1 VTGHFSRL
9 ADEVLQRSP
18 WAQTGRCP
26 RASWAGFAELL
37 GLASVAP
44 GGGSLFLVCI
54 PFLVQSF
61 IRLNRGRRFIP
72 LLIAVISL
80 INQGLTPGDAAVIP
94 TALTNRR
101 YAEGIKPG
109 CKNGSC
115 RKLELMRV
123 IKLFNILAITLFLGL
138 SAADCLAQTTPS
150 GDVVMVLPFENTS
163 NRPEYNWVGE
173 SFADSLAELL
183 NKPGLLVV
191 SSDERELAYQ
201 RLRLPETVIPSRATA
216 IKLARESKATM
227 VVIGSYSITPVQDE
241 SKPDKGKDDKEK
253 SPTEALVQMTAR
265 VIKVNEGRM
274 LGEVLYGGWATQQF
288 DFGGPLTTLQTIH
301 GRLAYQILYQRDKA
315 LPYSQNQLVDE
326 ATKVPQRAF
335 EAYVKAVLLSERDS
349 RRINYLKNA
358 LRYYADALGG
368 AIYPQA
374 AFELGRFY
382 MLDGKWKDATEYF
395 IKVQKKDPHYVEA
408 AFYAALGYAKV
419 GDFGHA
425 LAAIVP
431 LSSDVPL
438 IGIYNNA
445 GAIAVQASREEKK
458 DGERA
463 RLLEQGTSFLTRAAE
478 SSPDDPLVHFNYALA
493 LFLAGKYAE
502 AADQLKPVITAD
514 PRDGQA
520 YFLYAKSLEKTGKT
534 ETANAADDQARR
546 FLQTYAKWQTE
557 WQKSQSV
564 NGVSLRMRDV
574 LNRDDV
580 ANLRRETEIRE
591 NAGTGKE
598 DLLAKARDLYQ
609 AGRDD
614 EALPELHR
622 VVMLEPTNAE
632 AYLLSGRINQRR
644 GDQEAAIA
652 ALKTA
657 IFWDPKLI
665 DAHILLGRIFLE
677 RGDRGEATKFA
688 ASAMIIDSNNQ
699 EAIALQRQVTMGK
712 N

>member
-1 VTGHFSRL
+1 MQSKLIGLFRVL
-9 ADEVLQRSP
+9 AVVFL
-18 WAQTGRCP
+18 
-26 RASWAGFAELL
+26 F
-37 GLASVAP
+37 GLAGA
-44 GGGSLFLVCI
+44 
-54 PFLVQSF
+54 
-61 IRLNRGRRFIP
+61 N
-72 LLIAVISL
+72 
-80 INQGLTPGDAAVIP
+80 
-94 TALTNRR
+94 
-101 YAEGIKPG
+101 
-109 CKNGSC
+109 
-115 RKLELMRV
+115 
-123 IKLFNILAITLFLGL
+123 
-138 SAADCLAQTTPS
+138 CLAQTTN
-150 GDVVMVLPFENTS
+150 DVVMVLPFENTS

-216 IKLARESKATM
+216 IKLAREAKATM
-227 VVIGSYSITPVQDE
+227 VVIGSYSITPVQSEGD
-241 SKPDKGKDDKEK
+241 KDDKEK
-253 SPTEALVQMTAR
+253 APTEALVQVTAR
-265 VIKVNEGRM
+265 VVKVNEGRT
-274 LGEVLYGGWATQQF
+274 LGEVLDGGWATRQF
-288 DFGGPLTTLQTIH
+288 DFGGPLTTLQNIH
-301 GRLAYQILYQRDKA
+301 GRLAYQILYQREKA
-315 LPYSQNQLVDE
+315 FAFSQNQLVQE

-335 EAYVKAVLLSERDS
+335 EAYVKGVLLNDQDS
-349 RRINYLKNA
+349 KRANYLKNA
-358 LRYYADALGG
+358 LKFYADANGG
-368 AIYPQA
+368 AVYTQA
-374 AFELGRFY
+374 AFELGRYY

-395 IKVQKKDPHYVEA
+395 IKLQKKDPHYAEA
-408 AFYAALGYAKV
+408 AFYAALGYAKM
-419 GDFGHA
+419 GDLGHA

-458 DGERA
+458 EDERG
-463 RLLEQGTSFLTRAAE
+463 RLLAQGTSFLTRAAE

-493 LFLAGKYAE
+493 LFLSGKYAE
-502 AADQLKPVITAD
+502 AAEQLKPVIAAD

-520 YFLYAKSLEKTGKT
+520 YFLYAKSLEKIGKT

-546 FLQTYAKWQTE
+546 YLQTYAKWQTE
-557 WQKSQSV
+557 WQKSQTV

-580 ANLRRETEIRE
+580 SDLMRKNAIAANTSPGS
-591 NAGTGKE
+591 GTE

-677 RGDRGEATKFA
+677 RGDRGEATKYA
-688 ASAMIIDSNNQ
+688 TSAMTIDSNNQ

>member
-1 VTGHFSRL
+1 M
-9 ADEVLQRSP
+9 QK
-18 WAQTGRCP
+18 
-26 RASWAGFAELL
+26 
-37 GLASVAP
+37 
-44 GGGSLFLVCI
+44 
-54 PFLVQSF
+54 
-61 IRLNRGRRFIP
+61 
-72 LLIAVISL
+72 ISL
-80 INQGLTPGDAAVIP
+80 PIFPLRVVVLAAVALLLFAVP
-94 TALTNRR
+94 ALTIQ
-101 YAEGIKPG
+101 AQ
-109 CKNGSC
+109 
-115 RKLELMRV
+115 
-123 IKLFNILAITLFLGL
+123 
-138 SAADCLAQTTPS
+138 SAS
-150 GDVVMVLPFENTS
+150 DVVMVLPFENTS

-173 SFADSLAELL
+173 SFADSIAELL

-216 IKLARESKATM
+216 IKLAREARASM
-227 VVIGSYSITPVQDE
+227 IVIGTYSVTPAEADPKPGETKPEKDKTSAEAYVQ
-241 SKPDKGKDDKEK
+241 
-253 SPTEALVQMTAR
+253 LTAR
-265 VIKVNEGRM
+265 VIKVNEGRT
-274 LGEVLYGGWATQQF
+274 LGEMFDGSWATRQF
-288 DFGGPLTTLQTIH
+288 DFGGPLTTLQNIQ

-315 LPYSQNQLVDE
+315 LPFSQNQLVQE

-335 EAYVKAVLLSERDS
+335 EAYVKGVQLPERDEK
-349 RRINYLKNA
+349 RVNYLKNA
-358 LRYYADALGG
+358 LRFYADANGG
-368 AIYPQA
+368 AIYTQA
-374 AFELGRFY
+374 AFELGRYY

-395 IKVQKKDPHYVEA
+395 TKLQKKDPHYAEA
-408 AFYAALGYAKV
+408 AFYAGLGYAKM
-419 GDFGHA
+419 GDFGRA
-425 LAAIVP
+425 LAALVP

-445 GAIAVQASREEKK
+445 GAVAILASREEKK
-458 DGERA
+458 DDERA
-463 RLLEQGTSFLTRAAE
+463 RLLTQGASFLARAAE
-478 SSPDDPLVHFNYALA
+478 SSPDDPFVHFNYALA
-493 LFLAGKYAE
+493 LFLSGKYAE

-514 PRDGQA
+514 QADGQA

-534 ETANAADDQARR
+534 EIANAADDQARR
-546 FLQTYAKWQTE
+546 YLPSYAKWQTE
-557 WQKSQSV
+557 WQKSQTVDGASP
-564 NGVSLRMRDV
+564 RMRAV

-580 ANLRRETEIRE
+580 SDLMRKNAIAANT
-591 NAGTGKE
+591 NPNSGTE
-598 DLLAKARDLYQ
+598 DLLIKARELYQ

-677 RGDRGEATKFA
+677 RGDRGEATKYA
-688 ASAMIIDSNNQ
+688 TSAMTIDGNNQ

>member
-1 VTGHFSRL
+1 MLR
-9 ADEVLQRSP
+9 
-18 WAQTGRCP
+18 
-26 RASWAGFAELL
+26 
-37 GLASVAP
+37 
-44 GGGSLFLVCI
+44 
-54 PFLVQSF
+54 
-61 IRLNRGRRFIP
+61 
-72 LLIAVISL
+72 ISL
-80 INQGLTPGDAAVIP
+80 SHFTFRRLLVAAAALLLFVVPGLTARAQ
-94 TALTNRR
+94 
-101 YAEGIKPG
+101 
-109 CKNGSC
+109 
-115 RKLELMRV
+115 
-123 IKLFNILAITLFLGL
+123 
-138 SAADCLAQTTPS
+138 SAS
-150 GDVVMVLPFENTS
+150 DVVMVLPFENTS

-216 IKLARESKATM
+216 IKLAREAKASM
-227 VVIGSYSITPVQDE
+227 IVIGTYSVTPAEPEAKPGEAKPEKDKSSAEAYVQ
-241 SKPDKGKDDKEK
+241 
-253 SPTEALVQMTAR
+253 LTAR
-265 VIKVNEGRM
+265 VIKVNEGRT
-274 LGEVLYGGWATQQF
+274 LGEMFDGSWATRQF
-288 DFGGPLTTLQTIH
+288 DFGGTLTTLQNIQ

-315 LPYSQNQLVDE
+315 LPYSQNQLVQE

-335 EAYVKAVLLSERDS
+335 EAYVKGVQLGERDEK
-349 RRINYLKNA
+349 RINYLKNA
-358 LRYYADALGG
+358 LRFFADANGG

-374 AFELGRFY
+374 AFELGRYY

-395 IKVQKKDPHYVEA
+395 TKLQKKDPHYAEA
-408 AFYAALGYAKV
+408 AFYAGLGYAKM
-419 GDFGHA
+419 GDFGRA
-425 LAAIVP
+425 LAALVP

-445 GAIAVQASREEKK
+445 GAVAVQASREEKK
-458 DGERA
+458 DDERA
-463 RLLEQGTSFLTRAAE
+463 RLLTQGASFLARAAE

-493 LFLAGKYAE
+493 LFLSGKYAE

-520 YFLYAKSLEKTGKT
+520 YFLYAKSLERTGKT
-534 ETANAADDQARR
+534 EIATAADDQARR
-546 FLQTYAKWQTE
+546 YLPSYAKWQTE
-557 WQKSQSV
+557 WQKSQTV

-580 ANLRRETEIRE
+580 SDLMRKNAIAANT
-591 NAGTGKE
+591 NPNSGTE
-598 DLLAKARDLYQ
+598 DLLGKARELYQ

-677 RGDRGEATKFA
+677 RGDRGEATKYA
-688 ASAMIIDSNNQ
+688 ASAMTIDANNQ

>member
-1 VTGHFSRL
+1 MRTTFIGLRN
-9 ADEVLQRSP
+9 
-18 WAQTGRCP
+18 
-26 RASWAGFAELL
+26 
-37 GLASVAP
+37 GLAIA
-44 GGGSLFLVCI
+44 FL
-54 PFLVQSF
+54 L
-61 IRLNRGRRFIP
+61 
-72 LLIAVISL
+72 
-80 INQGLTPGDAAVIP
+80 
-94 TALTNRR
+94 
-101 YAEGIKPG
+101 
-109 CKNGSC
+109 
-115 RKLELMRV
+115 
-123 IKLFNILAITLFLGL
+123 TLFVASCFGQNPG
-138 SAADCLAQTTPS
+138 S
-150 GDVVMVLPFENTS
+150 DVVMVLPFENTS

-191 SSDERELAYQ
+191 SSDEREMAYQ

-216 IKLARESKATM
+216 IKLAREAKASLIVVGTYSVTPAEDSSKTDKTKPERDKSSAEA
-227 VVIGSYSITPVQDE
+227 YVQ
-241 SKPDKGKDDKEK
+241 
-253 SPTEALVQMTAR
+253 LTAR
-265 VIKVNEGRM
+265 VIKVNEGRT
-274 LGEVLYGGWATQQF
+274 LGEMFDGSWATRQF
-288 DFGGPLTTLQTIH
+288 DFGGPLTTLQNIQ

-315 LPYSQNQLVDE
+315 LPFSQNQLVQE

-335 EAYVKAVLLSERDS
+335 EAYVKGVQLGERDS
-349 RRINYLKNA
+349 KRVNYLKNA
-358 LRYYADALGG
+358 LHFFAADNGG

-382 MLDGKWKDATEYF
+382 MLEGKWKDATEYF
-395 IKVQKKDPHYVEA
+395 TKLQKKDPHYAEA
-408 AFYAALGYAKV
+408 AFYAGLGFAKM
-419 GDFGHA
+419 GDFGRA
-425 LAAIVP
+425 LAALVP

-438 IGIYNNA
+438 IGVYNNA
-445 GAIAVQASREEKK
+445 GAVAVQASREEKK
-458 DGERA
+458 DEERA
-463 RLLEQGTSFLTRAAE
+463 RLLGQGTSFLARAAE
-478 SSPDDPLVHFNYALA
+478 SAPDDPMVHFNYALA
-493 LFLAGKYAE
+493 LFLSGKYAE

-546 FLQTYAKWQTE
+546 YLQTYAKWQTE

-580 ANLRRETEIRE
+580 SDLMRKNAIAANT
-591 NAGTGKE
+591 NAGSGTE
-598 DLLAKARDLYQ
+598 DLLAKARGLYQ
-609 AGRDD
+609 EGRDD

-677 RGDRGEATKFA
+677 RGDRGEATKYA
-688 ASAMIIDSNNQ
+688 TSAMTIDSNNQ

>member
-1 VTGHFSRL
+1 MRTTFTKILNLLLVIGFCAL
-9 ADEVLQRSP
+9 GAINVV
-18 WAQTGRCP
+18 AQ
-26 RASWAGFAELL
+26 S
-37 GLASVAP
+37 AP
-44 GGGSLFLVCI
+44 
-54 PFLVQSF
+54 
-61 IRLNRGRRFIP
+61 
-72 LLIAVISL
+72 
-80 INQGLTPGDAAVIP
+80 AA
-94 TALTNRR
+94 
-101 YAEGIKPG
+101 
-109 CKNGSC
+109 
-115 RKLELMRV
+115 
-123 IKLFNILAITLFLGL
+123 
-138 SAADCLAQTTPS
+138 
-150 GDVVMVLPFENTS
+150 DVVMVLPFENTS

-216 IKLARESKATM
+216 IKLAREAKATM
-227 VVIGSYSITPVQDE
+227 VVIGSYSITAVADE
-241 SKPDKGKDDKEK
+241 TKPDSKSDDKEK
-253 SPTEALVQMTAR
+253 SSSEALVQVTAR
-265 VIKVNEGRM
+265 VIKVNEGRT
-274 LGEVLYGGWATQQF
+274 LGEVLDGGWATRQF
-288 DFGGPLTTLQTIH
+288 DFGGPLTTLQDIH
-301 GRLAYQILYQRDKA
+301 GRLAYQILYQREKA
-315 LPYSQNQLVDE
+315 FAFSQNQLVQE

-335 EAYVKAVLLSERDS
+335 EAYVKGVLLSERHPK
-349 RRINYLKNA
+349 RENYLKNA
-358 LRYYADALGG
+358 LHFYADANGG
-368 AIYPQA
+368 AVYPQA
-374 AFELGRFY
+374 AFELGRYY
-382 MLDGKWKDATEYF
+382 MMEGKWKDATEYF
-395 IKVQKKDPHYVEA
+395 IKLQKKDPHYVEA
-408 AFYAALGYAKV
+408 AFYAALGYAKL
-419 GDFGHA
+419 GDLGHA

-445 GAIAVQASREEKK
+445 GAIAVQAAREEKK
-458 DGERA
+458 EDERA
-463 RLLEQGTSFLTRAAE
+463 RLLAQGTSFLSRAAE

-493 LFLAGKYAE
+493 LFLSGKYAE
-502 AADQLKPVITAD
+502 AAEQLKPVITAD

-520 YFLYAKSLEKTGKT
+520 YFLYAKALERTGKT

-580 ANLRRETEIRE
+580 SGLLRKNAIAANTP
-591 NAGTGKE
+591 GDTE

-609 AGRDD
+609 AGRDE

-677 RGDRGEATKFA
+677 RGDRGEAVKYAT
-688 ASAMIIDSNNQ
+688 SAITIDPNNQ